1 MLGAR
6 SNDRLFVPPKEYEYE
21 SSTKRHPYPQPK
33 KPAIPPASSAASSTR
48 AMFQTQR
55 MKPIH
60 QRASG
65 AKSRP
70 KKLSRYFANALLSGS
85 GRRRRASVRN
95 PARGVGL
102 WEPLE
107 STRPLGASQFKVA
120 LLPAMGR
127 IMTELKTPL
136 DERALDR
143 LMLATDAAVVAYQ
156 EQRLKLEAARKA
168 RNNQQKADLAQTQIG
183 GDNEIA

>member
-1 MLGAR
+1 MSQAPKDTRTPAEKVRDTAGIIG
-6 SNDRLFVPPKEYEYE
+6 SFKHEGYVPNPEDEAH
-21 SSTKRHPYPQPK
+21 SSTG
-33 KPAIPPASSAASSTR
+33 R
-48 AMFQTQR
+48 A
-55 MKPIH
+55 
-60 QRASG
+60 G

-102 WEPLE
+102 WEPVE

-168 RNNQQKADLAQTQIG
+168 RNNQQKADLAQTQTG